1 MLKSDLAR
9 AKSLS
14 AQLSSFTGK
23 KTPQPK
29 VRAYMVEA
37 PAPSA
42 DKLSAII
49 EPLVKHHVALAE
61 KPEVEITPEMVKKV
75 IAIMHTLPEADKLEV
90 SKGIRNANSFIF
102 GGNKYKFEE
111 MLHGGGSTSGSGAT
125 NVYGEVLGGS
135 GLSWT
140 LANPPDSGTLRLF
153 ANGQRLTV
161 TVDYSLVGLN
171 VTTVN
176 SWAAGTVIG
185 DYSYT

>member
-1 MLKSDLAR
+1 MNVKDIQR

-49 EPLVKHHVALAE
+49 EPMVKHHVAQAE
-61 KPEVEITPEMVKKV
+61 KPTVEITPEIVKQIISV
-75 IAIMHTLPEADKLEV
+75 MHSLPEADKLEV

-102 GGNKYKFEE
+102 NGTRYQTHEL
-111 MLHGGGSTSGSGAT
+111 MHGGSAASSSSDTQ
-125 NVYGEVLGGS
+125 VYGEVAGGS
-135 GLSWT
+135 AFSWT
-140 LANPPDSGTLRLF
+140 IANPPTSGTLRVYV
-153 ANGQRLTV
+153 NGQRLAET
-161 TVDYSLVGLN
+161 TDYSLSGFTI
-171 VTTVN
+171 TTIL
-176 SWAAGTVIG
+176 SWAAGTMLC
-185 DYSYT
+185 DYSHA

>member
-1 MLKSDLAR
+1 MNAKDLIR

-23 KTPQPK
+23 KTAPQK

-49 EPLVKHHVALAE
+49 EPMVKHHVAAAE

-75 IAIMHTLPEADKLEV
+75 IAIMHSLPEADKLEV

-102 GGNKYKFEE
+102 GGTSYKFHE
-111 MLHGGGSTSGSGAT
+111 MLHGAGAT
-125 NVYGEVLGGS
+125 SDTDTQVYGEVVAGS
-135 GLSWT
+135 GTAWT
-140 LANPPDSGTLRLF
+140 LANPPTTGTLRVF
-153 ANGQRLTV
+153 VNGQRLTE
-161 TVDYSLVGLN
+161 TVDYSISTSN
-171 VTTVN
+171 ITTVL
-176 SWAAGTVIG
+176 SWVSGTMLA
-185 DYSYT
+185 DYNHS